1 MWGLLKL
8 KEKYSEKAECYIC
21 SSAGTLVLWR
31 ITVYFAYGQEEQ
43 VALGARRSQC
53 QFWRL
58 MEVEG
63 GITSLNGS
71 QFSRKHK
78 LLIPN

>member
-1 MWGLLKL
+1 MKRQNVTSVAVQEHLSCGGLG
-8 KEKYSEKAECYIC
+8 YILLMDKR
-21 SSAGTLVLWR
+21 SRFFSVV
-31 ITVYFAYGQEEQ
+31 I
-43 VALGARRSQC
+43 GAHRSQS

-63 GITSLNGS
+63 GITSVNGS

>member
-8 KEKYSEKAECYIC
+8 KEKHSEKAECYIC

-43 VALGARRSQC
+43 VALG
-53 QFWRL
+53 
-58 MEVEG
+58 
-63 GITSLNGS
+63 
-71 QFSRKHK
+71 SRWST
-78 LLIPN
+78 